1 MRRISLLFALLV
13 CSFASVATSCLPAL
27 AAGAVTSPSS
37 RTAGSSANAVKL
49 SGYVETAG
57 QTITIEA
64 VDQDTGQA
72 VMLGTATAA
81 VTGTPHTTPSGK
93 HYRTYRWSFDAGV
106 MASHYWAPQKIV
118 ADVAISQGHLELIA
132 TAGNETLRTY
142 SAAARASA
150 QASHDDPQ
158 TAAKRFT
165 DGTSTVLFDQ
175 NGVGNGPE
183 MPWVQVQGMISDP
196 HSNLYSSVAWS
207 VGYYTVQNGL
217 KIYALICSPTTG
229 GPYPVVIYNHGGTGS
244 GDGGN
249 LNGVV
254 TAAGWTVQPVLLDAN
269 GHPVLGPNGL
279 PIPVPDSLG
288 QCLDWAKRGWVFATS
303 AYRGESVVITS
314 QSPSFPTPA
323 QPWQSGGN
331 VEFCMGEVTD
341 VMALTDLLVNHA
353 HSITLGS
360 TAEKVAINP
369 NGELLMYGY
378 SHGGCVTYRAVEQG
392 APAKA
397 FSVIEGFTDL
407 RLNYL
412 NVLSHLSGPN
422 AAAQAAIDAGAFQP
436 KDTTSIYLPDAA
448 HVMGYN
454 WRSEHYFASRG
465 DLAIER
471 FKTMPIVIFHG
482 DVDTQAPI
490 FPNLLNP
497 VLLDEPV
504 QVASDLGT
512 RNIFVGPGN
521 LAPTAQ
527 PCISGPVGAPLPA
540 SMTKPDSM
548 CPIPFEIMDAGD
560 PCVAGAATPVIMPLC
575 KVLPILVSPTGK
587 PEPVHNLIVYHNMNH
602 TNGGL
607 AIKET
612 FNRFG
617 ELYFR
622 RQPGCDGLELDCN
635 SD

>member
-1 MRRISLLFALLV
+1 MRSIRLLFTLLV
-13 CSFASVATSCLPAL
+13 SSLVSVVASCLPAL

-37 RTAGSSANAVKL
+37 RTVGNPANAVKL

-57 QTITIEA
+57 QTITVEA
-64 VDQDTGQA
+64 VDQNTGQI
-72 VMLGTATAA
+72 VTLGTATAA
-81 VTGTPHTTPSGK
+81 TSGTPHTTPSGK
-93 HYRTYRWSFDAGV
+93 HYTAYRWTFDAGV
-106 MASHYWAPQKIV
+106 MASNYWAPQAIV
-118 ADVAISQGHLELIA
+118 ADVATSQGHLELIA
-132 TAGNETLRTY
+132 TAGNEKLRTF

-150 QASHDDPQ
+150 KASHDDPQ
-158 TAAKRFT
+158 TAAARFA
-165 DGTSTVLFDQ
+165 DGTSTVLFDT
-175 NGVGNGPE
+175 NGVGSGPAT
-183 MPWVQVQGMISDP
+183 PWVQVQGMISDS
-196 HSNLYSSVAWS
+196 HSNLYSPVAWS
-207 VGYYTVQNGL
+207 VGSYTVENGL
-217 KIYALICSPTTG
+217 KVYALICSPTTG

-254 TAAGWTVQPVLLDAN
+254 TASGWTVQPVLLGAN
-269 GHPVLGPNGL
+269 GQPVLGPNGL

-314 QSPSFPTPA
+314 QNPNFPTPA
-323 QPWQSGGN
+323 QPWKSDGN

-341 VMALTDLLVNHA
+341 VMALTDLLVKHA
-353 HSITLGS
+353 HAVTLGS

-378 SHGGCVTYRAVEQG
+378 SHGGCITYRAVEQG
-392 APAKA
+392 APVKA

-422 AAAQAAIDAGAFQP
+422 AAILAAIAAGAYQP
-436 KDTTSIYLPDAA
+436 GVSVYLPDAA

-465 DLAIER
+465 DVAIER

-482 DVDTQAPI
+482 DVDTQAPLS
-490 FPNLLNP
+490 PGLLNP

-504 QVASDLGT
+504 QVAGDLRT
-512 RNIFVGPGN
+512 RNIFVGPSS
-521 LAPTAQ
+521 LAPTAE
-527 PCISGPVGAPLPA
+527 PCIAGPVGAALPA
-540 SMTKPDSM
+540 SLTAPNSS
-548 CPIPFEIMDAGD
+548 CPITFETMDAGD
-560 PCVAGAATPVIMPLC
+560 PCVAGAAVPLIMPLC
-575 KVLPILVSPTGK
+575 KVLPILVSATGR
-587 PEPVHNLIVYHNMNH
+587 PEALHNLIVYHNMSH